1 MRHFNGRNR
10 TRTYDHLC
18 VRQALYQLSYTPVK
32 LKVIFLVL
40 LSQKRTP
47 IIIRQQVNLK
57 KKINFPMNDL
67 IELKNLSPNI
77 LLEILYATPNNFVGK
92 VVYPSSRCFLRRKT
106 AMRLHKVQL
115 ALEKIGLGLKVWDG
129 YRPLSVQKIF
139 WNLLPDSRYVA
150 DPAIGSR
157 HNRGASVDLTLVDK
171 AGNEL
176 PMPTGFDDFSEKASR
191 SYQGASQEQLRNRLI
206 LEEAMA
212 KEGFLLYPHEW
223 WHFDDPD
230 WEVYPILDIPLEG
243 M

>member
-1 MRHFNGRNR
+1 MH
-10 TRTYDHLC
+10 D
-18 VRQALYQLSYTPVK
+18 
-32 LKVIFLVL
+32 LV
-40 LSQKRTP
+40 
-47 IIIRQQVNLK
+47 
-57 KKINFPMNDL
+57 
-67 IELKNLSPNI
+67 ELKHLSPNI

-92 VVYPSSRCFLRRKT
+92 AVYSSSRCFLRRKT
-106 AMRLHKVQL
+106 AMRLHKAQL

-139 WNLLPDSRYVA
+139 WNLLPDSKYVA
-150 DPAIGSR
+150 DPSIGSR

-171 AGNEL
+171 AGREL

-191 SYQGASQEQLRNRLI
+191 SYQGASPVQLKNRLI
-206 LEEAMA
+206 LEGAMA

-230 WEVYPILDIPLEG
+230 WNDYPILDIPLEG